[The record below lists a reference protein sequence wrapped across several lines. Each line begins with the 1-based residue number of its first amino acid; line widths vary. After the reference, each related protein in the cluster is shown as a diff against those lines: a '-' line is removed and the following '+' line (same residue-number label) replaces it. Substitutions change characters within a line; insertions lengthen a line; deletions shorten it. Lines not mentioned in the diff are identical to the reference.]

1 MPAVSDFNTMS
12 DHLHDLLEERAKLYE
27 KIDSLRK
34 KLKHCAFRSQ
44 GFWLFSGDAS
54 TELMTVREHDI
65 IVKRLEDQCS
75 YWREV
80 ALCST
85 AEVKSSTYDD

>member
-1 MPAVSDFNTMS
+1 MTDFNTMS
-12 DHLHDLLEERAKLYE
+12 EHLYDLLEERAELYE
-27 KIDSLRK
+27 RIHL
-34 KLKHCAFRSQ
+34 
-44 GFWLFSGDAS
+44 
-54 TELMTVREHDI
+54 
-65 IVKRLEDQCS
+65 LEDQMS

>member
-1 MPAVSDFNTMS
+1 MTE
-12 DHLHDLLEERAKLYE
+12 HRAEWVQNLGWVFTGK
-27 KIDSLRK
+27 
-34 KLKHCAFRSQ
+34 AFV
-44 GFWLFSGDAS
+44 
-54 TELMTVREHDI
+54 ELMTCDEHRK
-65 IVKRLEDQCS
+65 IVKELKDQCS